1 MHVYF
6 SKFFTVSFCRESME
20 RVNEQLKSRLD
31 ETVGQLQTSVREN
44 ELAQEE
50 LDRLQA
56 RHQKLLDDMENK
68 ERTWRER

>member
-1 MHVYF
+1 
-6 SKFFTVSFCRESME
+6 ME